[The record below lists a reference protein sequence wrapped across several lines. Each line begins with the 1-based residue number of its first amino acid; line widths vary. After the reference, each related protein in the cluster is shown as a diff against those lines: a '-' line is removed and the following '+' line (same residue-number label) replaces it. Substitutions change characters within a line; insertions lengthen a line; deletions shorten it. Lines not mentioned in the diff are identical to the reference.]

1 MTADSLLANVADL
14 NRLAWLELLGYFPQ
28 GYTMKAGEA
37 TLRYVGRIVWLK
49 YVRSLPGAPAYPGPR
64 QA

>member
-1 MTADSLLANVADL
+1 MTLECLLANVADL
-14 NRLAWLELLGYFPQ
+14 NRLAWLEFFGDFPR

-37 TLRYVGRIVWLK
+37 TLRYVGRIVWLR
-49 YVRSLPGAPAYPGPR
+49 YIRLLPGAPPYPGPR